1 MTTYFKNVAKA
12 GDTLAGGLRSFIGS
26 SKFNAMSESKQLVIR
41 SVANNPR
48 GLLDTVVENA
58 GTFTNVFKQMG
69 PDNFKSFYKNMT
81 DEGKTLFRS
90 KITDSSLIRQMDDV
104 DVGGATRSSRRRMDN
119 VQLTKLDGSTKT
131 VKYGGPE
138 FWKTIRTGGLVGAG
152 VGLLTWIDKK
162 FEKEKEDY
170 KNCMAGCLP
179 HNWDEYDYGDLEK
192 SDLQYSTPETLEEYQ
207 IKPVDG
213 QPYCKAAI
221 DDCEE
226 YCGDRCEEE
235 TDVRIPIID
244 PLLDLSKEGAEGLG
258 DLLNALFGNLFEGL
272 GLDTEIVG
280 YASSASSS
288 MIMMLAAV
296 MLLST
301 MTR

>member
-1 MTTYFKNVAKA
+1 MYFKNVAKA
-12 GDTLAGGLRSFIGS
+12 GDTLSGGLRSFIGS
-26 SKFNAMSESKQLVIR
+26 SKFNAMSESNQLVIR
-41 SVANNPR
+41 SVASNPR

-58 GTFTNVFKQMG
+58 GTFTNVFKRMS

-90 KITDSSLIRQMDDV
+90 KITDSSLLRQMDDV
-104 DVGGATRSSRRRMDN
+104 DVGGATRSSRRQGDN
-119 VQLTKLDGSTKT
+119 VQLTKVDGSTKT

-207 IKPVDG
+207 ITPVDG

-221 DDCEE
+221 DDCED

-235 TDVRIPIID
+235 TDVRIPFVD
-244 PLLDLSKEGAEGLG
+244 PLRDLTREGAESLG
-258 DLLNALFGNLFEGL
+258 DLLKALFGNLFEGL
-272 GLDTEIVG
+272 GLDTEMVG

-288 MIMMLAAV
+288 MIMMFAAV